1 MCERRTNN
9 SLASWDSGMWSKKKK
24 KKKRLS
30 RLCAR
35 NSFPHFAKIW
45 AHSSGLSLCRQAAAS
60 QTKVQSQMPANMAA
74 TSCLWWMRGCDP
86 ASQNTTRKQN
96 GVFLIGHFTFLLK
109 IVTFLSV
116 NEGRMAV
123 RSREIDLDPSWDKA
137 NRCRHYQCCWVEEN
151 IYHHIRQQTASSE
164 RDKAHPGCGSVRNM

>member
-24 KKKRLS
+24 NAS

-60 QTKVQSQMPANMAA
+60 QTKVHSQMPANMAA
-74 TSCLWWMRGCDP
+74 TSCLWLNTRLGSCLP
-86 ASQNTTRKQN
+86 KQNKETQN

-116 NEGRMAV
+116 NEERTV
-123 RSREIDLDPSWDKA
+123 VWSREIDLDPSCDKA
-137 NRCRHYQCCWVEEN
+137 NRCRHYHCCWVEEN
-151 IYHHIRQQTASSE
+151 VYHHIRQLQSLTSW
-164 RDKAHPGCGSVRNM
+164 R